1 MTQKEKLLHV
11 IAAKY
16 IMSENIE
23 VDLEGN
29 FAEVKC
35 LQELLEISKSLK
47 ESLDRDESFDKII
60 SILKEKKEITKKF
73 ENLSGITYNY
83 S

>member
-73 ENLSGITYNY
+73 ENLSGITWRL
-83 S
+83 

>member
-11 IAAKY
+11 IAAN
-16 IMSENIE
+16 SFSFCENIE

-60 SILKEKKEITKKF
+60 SILKEKKETTKKF
-73 ENLSGITYNY
+73 ENLSGITWRL
-83 S
+83 